1 MDAISA
7 GHKDSG
13 MCQAGQGNQGI
24 VSFSS
29 PLALESPSGFGE
41 LTRPGKA
48 GNQPDGAGLREVES
62 TNFCSFTWVKQ

>member
-13 MCQAGQGNQGI
+13 ICQAGQGNQGI
-24 VSFSS
+24 VSF

-48 GNQPDGAGLREVES
+48 GNQPDGAGLREV
-62 TNFCSFTWVKQ
+62 CSFAKVKQ